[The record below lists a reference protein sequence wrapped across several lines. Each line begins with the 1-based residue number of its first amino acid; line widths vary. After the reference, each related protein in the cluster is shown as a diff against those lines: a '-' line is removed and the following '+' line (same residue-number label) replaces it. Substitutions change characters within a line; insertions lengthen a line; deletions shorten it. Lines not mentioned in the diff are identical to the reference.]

1 MNPSTLCI
9 TAPTLPPA
17 PTGVGDWLDSS
28 FELQHGVLVQ
38 EISLLWWDRCLT
50 SAVLALNA
58 APQTTH

>member
-1 MNPSTLCI
+1 MTLSTLCI
-9 TAPTLPPA
+9 TAPTLPPL

-38 EISLLWWDRCLT
+38 EVSLLWWDRCLT

-58 APQTTH
+58 VPPSTH